1 MRVWLAFLGTLIALA
16 LAAGCGIEETP
27 APPPPQAPAATAAPA
42 PTARVATPTPAA
54 TPTPL
59 PPTDTPTITPTP
71 TQTPTPTIT
80 PTPTQTPTPTITPT
94 PTPTPTPTQTPF
106 QEINFTGVT
115 TLTNSPSQ
123 VQVVFSLRDQDGH
136 AIVLPAEEIADA
148 ARVYERADRDDD
160 WEEIDYSE
168 TSYFVHTAENF
179 QLEVVFVLDFTNSMA
194 QATLPDGRSGID
206 AMLSAFE
213 SAVLTLPG
221 AHRIGVVEFHDRNA
235 EPSVL
240 SRPTIDRSSV
250 LASVRRFAQSGFDHG
265 SSRVWDSLAAA
276 SDLFSRE
283 AGVVKALVFL
293 SDGRDTSSLN
303 TREQAAAYA
312 RERKV
317 QLYALSVGDVY
328 EEDELRAAALQT
340 EGSYY
345 RAQQFAGLE
354 DQLETIVGDLRGQ
367 YKISYITLRRAGWY
381 QARISVTLRG
391 AEGNFHT
398 ETFDVAR
405 FFGPDNRGV
414 VQFDPAS
421 VDRAS
426 GQATLFMRALHVPR
440 NIGRIRFRLE
450 TSKPVAAEL
459 VAGADGGLLDGWSL
473 SGPDA
478 DGFFEASSDDPIEFG
493 NFGPLFR
500 LTLSGITD
508 DRLHIPVA
516 FDDAIYTGGKGFSH
530 PSRIAIGQPVK
541 MYWIDGEPDRIQRAN
556 LDGSQVEDVLT
567 RLPSPLGLALDVAAG
582 KMYWTDLGTKKIQRA
597 NLDGSEVED
606 LVTSGLEAPLGIA
619 LDVAAGKMYWTDQS
633 TNKIQR
639 ANLDGSEVEDLVT
652 SGLET
657 PLGIALDV
665 TAGKIYWTD
674 LGTQKIQRA
683 NLDGSEVEVLV
694 TSGLASPFSIALDVA
709 AGKMYWTD
717 QSTNKIQRANLD
729 GSEVE
734 DLVTSGLETPLGI
747 ALDVAAGKMYWTNAG
762 TDKIQR
768 ANLDGSG
775 VEDLVTGLN
784 DPYTIALELD

>member
-1 MRVWLAFLGTLIALA
+1 M
-16 LAAGCGIEETP
+16 
-27 APPPPQAPAATAAPA
+27 
-42 PTARVATPTPAA
+42 
-54 TPTPL
+54 
-59 PPTDTPTITPTP
+59 
-71 TQTPTPTIT
+71 
-80 PTPTQTPTPTITPT
+80 
-94 PTPTPTPTQTPF
+94 
-106 QEINFTGVT
+106 
-115 TLTNSPSQ
+115 
-123 VQVVFSLRDQDGH
+123 
-136 AIVLPAEEIADA
+136 
-148 ARVYERADRDDD
+148 
-160 WEEIDYSE
+160 
-168 TSYFVHTAENF
+168 
-179 QLEVVFVLDFTNSMA
+179 LDFTNSMA
-194 QATLPDGRSGID
+194 QAALPDGRSGID

-221 AHRIGVVEFHDRNA
+221 AHRIGVVEFHDRNV

-240 SRPTIDRSSV
+240 SRPTIDRSAV
-250 LASVRRFAQSGFDHG
+250 LASVRQFAQSGFDHG

-283 AGVVKALVFL
+283 AGVVRALVFL

-303 TREQAAAYA
+303 NREQAAAYA

-317 QLYALSVGDVY
+317 QLYALGVGDVY
-328 EEDELRAAALQT
+328 EEDELRAAALET

-381 QARISVTLRG
+381 QARVSVTLRS

-398 ETFDVAR
+398 ETFDVAQ

-450 TSKPVAAEL
+450 TSKPVAVEL
-459 VAGADGGLLDGWSL
+459 VSGEDGGLLDGWSL

-478 DGFFEASSDDPIEFG
+478 DGFFEVSSGEPIEFG

-541 MYWIDGEPDRIQRAN
+541 MYWIDEGTNKIRRAN
-556 LDGSQVEDVLT
+556 LDGSQVEDVLA
-567 RLPSPLGLALDVAAG
+567 RLPDPYGIAMDVAAG
-582 KMYWTDLGTKKIQRA
+582 KIYWTDQETDRIQRA

-606 LVTSGLEAPLGIA
+606 IVTSGL
-619 LDVAAGKMYWTDQS
+619 AGPAGT
-633 TNKIQR
+633 
-639 ANLDGSEVEDLVT
+639 
-652 SGLET
+652 
-657 PLGIALDV
+657 ALDV

-674 LGTQKIQRA
+674 IFSEAIKRANLDGSEVEVLVTSGLDYPYGIALNVAVGKMYWTDRGRDRIQRA

-694 TSGLASPFSIALDVA
+694 TSGLGSPYGIALDVA

-717 QSTNKIQRANLD
+717 AGTDKIQRANLD
-729 GSEVE
+729 GSVVE
-734 DLVTSGLETPLGI
+734 DLVTSGLQFPFGI
-747 ALDVAAGKMYWTNAG
+747 ALDVAAGKMYWTDAG

-784 DPYTIALELD
+784 NPYTIALELD

>member
-16 LAAGCGIEETP
+16 LAAGCGEEVEPVP
-27 APPPPQAPAATAAPA
+27 APPPQQAPAPAATAV
-42 PTARVATPTPAA
+42 PTTTALVITPTPTA

-59 PPTDTPTITPTP
+59 PPTITPTPTPSPTITPTP
-71 TQTPTPTIT
+71 TPTIAPEPPTETPTPSPTITPTPTPSPTITPTPSPAPPTETPTTSPTPTIT
-80 PTPTQTPTPTITPT
+80 ATPTQTPTPTITPT

-106 QEINFTGVT
+106 EEINFTGVI
-115 TLTNSPSQ
+115 TLTNTPSQ

-136 AIVLPAEEIADA
+136 AIVLPAQEIENAT
-148 ARVYERADRDDD
+148 RVYERADRDDD

-194 QATLPDGRSGID
+194 QATLPDGRTGVD

-213 SAVLTLPG
+213 TAVTSLPG

-240 SRPTIDRSSV
+240 SRPTIDRSAV

-303 TREQAAAYA
+303 NREQAAAYA

-317 QLYALSVGDVY
+317 QLYALGVGDVY
-328 EEDELRAAALQT
+328 EEDELRAAALET

-367 YKISYITLRRAGWY
+367 YKISYITLRRAGRY

-450 TSKPVAAEL
+450 TSKPVAVEL
-459 VAGADGGLLDGWSL
+459 VSGEDGGLLDGWSL

-478 DGFFEASSDDPIEFG
+478 DGFFEVSSGEPIEFG

-500 LTLSGITD
+500 LTVSGITD

-541 MYWIDGEPDRIQRAN
+541 MYWIDKGTDRIQRAN

-567 RLPSPLGLALDVAAG
+567 RLPGPFRHSHGRGRRQDILDRLG
-582 KMYWTDLGTKKIQRA
+582 
-597 NLDGSEVED
+597 DGQD
-606 LVTSGLEAPLGIA
+606 PARKPRRLTGRRYRYFRTGFIP
-619 LDVAAGKMYWTDQS
+619 
-633 TNKIQR
+633 
-639 ANLDGSEVEDLVT
+639 
-652 SGLET
+652 
-657 PLGIALDV
+657 
-665 TAGKIYWTD
+665 TA
-674 LGTQKIQRA
+674 
-683 NLDGSEVEVLV
+683 
-694 TSGLASPFSIALDVA
+694 
-709 AGKMYWTD
+709 
-717 QSTNKIQRANLD
+717 
-729 GSEVE
+729 
-734 DLVTSGLETPLGI
+734 
-747 ALDVAAGKMYWTNAG
+747 
-762 TDKIQR
+762 
-768 ANLDGSG
+768 
-775 VEDLVTGLN
+775 
-784 DPYTIALELD
+784 

>member
-1 MRVWLAFLGTLIALA
+1 MPHHACLAGLPGDPYCSRVGGGLWRRAARTSASAGAGCPCACHPYAHIHTHAYSYQHTYDHTHTHTRARAAHRNAYALA
-16 LAAGCGIEETP
+16 YHHPNSYTLAYHHPNSYPYAYHHP
-27 APPPPQAPAATAAPA
+27 NSYPYAHYRARAAHRNAYANTHAHHHPDAYANAHAYHHRDAYANAYHHPNSYPYAHYRARAAHRNAYANTHAHHHPDA
-42 PTARVATPTPAA
+42 YANAHAYHHPDAYANAHPHHHP
-54 TPTPL
+54 
-59 PPTDTPTITPTP
+59 D
-71 TQTPTPTIT
+71 
-80 PTPTQTPTPTITPT
+80 

-106 QEINFTGVT
+106 EEINFAGVI
-115 TLTNSPSQ
+115 TLTNTPSQ

-136 AIVLPAEEIADA
+136 AIVLPAQEIENAT
-148 ARVYERADRDDD
+148 RVYERADRDDD

-194 QATLPDGRSGID
+194 QATLPDGRTGVD

-213 SAVLTLPG
+213 SAVTSLPG
-221 AHRIGVVEFHDRNA
+221 AHRIGVVEFHDRNV

-240 SRPTIDRSSV
+240 SRPTIDRSAV

-303 TREQAAAYA
+303 NREQAAAYA

-317 QLYALSVGDVY
+317 QLYALGVGDVY

-367 YKISYITLRRAGWY
+367 YKISYITLRRAGRY

-450 TSKPVAAEL
+450 TSKPVAVEL
-459 VAGADGGLLDGWSL
+459 VSGEDGGLLDGWSL

-478 DGFFEASSDDPIEFG
+478 DGFFESPPGSPSS
-493 NFGPLFR
+493 
-500 LTLSGITD
+500 S
-508 DRLHIPVA
+508 A
-516 FDDAIYTGGKGFSH
+516 
-530 PSRIAIGQPVK
+530 
-541 MYWIDGEPDRIQRAN
+541 
-556 LDGSQVEDVLT
+556 
-567 RLPSPLGLALDVAAG
+567 
-582 KMYWTDLGTKKIQRA
+582 
-597 NLDGSEVED
+597 
-606 LVTSGLEAPLGIA
+606 TSGP
-619 LDVAAGKMYWTDQS
+619 S
-633 TNKIQR
+633 
-639 ANLDGSEVEDLVT
+639 
-652 SGLET
+652 SG
-657 PLGIALDV
+657 
-665 TAGKIYWTD
+665 
-674 LGTQKIQRA
+674 
-683 NLDGSEVEVLV
+683 
-694 TSGLASPFSIALDVA
+694 
-709 AGKMYWTD
+709 
-717 QSTNKIQRANLD
+717 
-729 GSEVE
+729 
-734 DLVTSGLETPLGI
+734 
-747 ALDVAAGKMYWTNAG
+747 
-762 TDKIQR
+762 
-768 ANLDGSG
+768 
-775 VEDLVTGLN
+775 
-784 DPYTIALELD
+784 

>member
-1 MRVWLAFLGTLIALA
+1 M
-16 LAAGCGIEETP
+16 
-27 APPPPQAPAATAAPA
+27 
-42 PTARVATPTPAA
+42 
-54 TPTPL
+54 
-59 PPTDTPTITPTP
+59 
-71 TQTPTPTIT
+71 
-80 PTPTQTPTPTITPT
+80 
-94 PTPTPTPTQTPF
+94 
-106 QEINFTGVT
+106 
-115 TLTNSPSQ
+115 
-123 VQVVFSLRDQDGH
+123 
-136 AIVLPAEEIADA
+136 
-148 ARVYERADRDDD
+148 
-160 WEEIDYSE
+160 
-168 TSYFVHTAENF
+168 
-179 QLEVVFVLDFTNSMA
+179 LDFTNSMA
-194 QATLPDGRSGID
+194 QATLPDGRTGVD

-213 SAVLTLPG
+213 TAVTSLPG
-221 AHRIGVVEFHDRNA
+221 AHRIGVVEFHDRNV

-240 SRPTIDRSSV
+240 SRPTIDRSAV

-283 AGVVKALVFL
+283 VGVVKALVFL

-303 TREQAAAYA
+303 NREQAASYA

-317 QLYALSVGDVY
+317 QLYALGVGDVY
-328 EEDELRAAALQT
+328 EENELRAAALQT

-367 YKISYITLRRAGWY
+367 YKISYITLRRAGRY

-459 VAGADGGLLDGWSL
+459 VSGEDGGLLDGWSL

-478 DGFFEASSDDPIEFG
+478 DGFFEVSSGEPIEFG

-500 LTLSGITD
+500 LTVSGITD

-516 FDDAIYTGGKGFSH
+516 FDDSIYSGGKGFSH

-541 MYWIDGEPDRIQRAN
+541 MYWIDEGTNKIRRAN
-556 LDGSQVEDVLT
+556 LDGSEVEDVLA
-567 RLPSPLGLALDVAAG
+567 RLPGPSGIAMDVAAG
-582 KMYWTDLGTKKIQRA
+582 KIYWTDRETDRIQRA
-597 NLDGSEVED
+597 NLDGSEVEV
-606 LVTSGLEAPLGIA
+606 LVTSGLDFPYGIA
-619 LDVAAGKMYWTDQS
+619 LDVAAGKMYWTD
-633 TNKIQR
+633 
-639 ANLDGSEVEDLVT
+639 
-652 SGLET
+652 
-657 PLGIALDV
+657 
-665 TAGKIYWTD
+665 AGTD
-674 LGTQKIQRA
+674 KIQRA

-694 TSGLASPFSIALDVA
+694 TSGLRSPAGIALDVA

-717 QSTNKIQRANLD
+717 AGAGKIQRANLD
-729 GSEVE
+729 GSVVE
-734 DLVTSGLETPLGI
+734 DLVTSGLRSPAGI
-747 ALDVAAGKMYWTNAG
+747 ALDVAAGKMYWTDEG
-762 TDKIQR
+762 MDKIQR

-784 DPYTIALELD
+784 NPYTIALELD

>member
-1 MRVWLAFLGTLIALA
+1 M
-16 LAAGCGIEETP
+16 
-27 APPPPQAPAATAAPA
+27 
-42 PTARVATPTPAA
+42 
-54 TPTPL
+54 
-59 PPTDTPTITPTP
+59 
-71 TQTPTPTIT
+71 
-80 PTPTQTPTPTITPT
+80 
-94 PTPTPTPTQTPF
+94 
-106 QEINFTGVT
+106 
-115 TLTNSPSQ
+115 
-123 VQVVFSLRDQDGH
+123 
-136 AIVLPAEEIADA
+136 
-148 ARVYERADRDDD
+148 
-160 WEEIDYSE
+160 
-168 TSYFVHTAENF
+168 
-179 QLEVVFVLDFTNSMA
+179 LDFTNSMA
-194 QATLPDGRSGID
+194 QAVLPDGRSGIG

-213 SAVLTLPG
+213 SAVLSLPG
-221 AHRIGVVEFHDRNA
+221 AHRIGVVEFHDRNV

-240 SRPTIDRSSV
+240 SRPTIDRSAV

-317 QLYALSVGDVY
+317 QLYALGVGDVY
-328 EEDELRAAALQT
+328 EEDELRAAALET

-367 YKISYITLRRAGWY
+367 YKISYITLRRAGRY

-508 DRLHIPVA
+508 DRLHIPVE
-516 FDDAIYTGGKGFSH
+516 FDDAIYSGGKEFSH
-530 PSRIAIGQPVK
+530 PLRIAIGQPVK
-541 MYWIDGEPDRIQRAN
+541 MYWIEYGRETNKIRRAS
-556 LDGSQVEDVLT
+556 LDGSVVEDIVT
-567 RLPSPLGLALDVAAG
+567 RLPSPRGLALDVAAG
-582 KMYWTDLGTKKIQRA
+582 KIYWTDREMARIQRA

-606 LVTSGLEAPLGIA
+606 IVTSGLDYP
-619 LDVAAGKMYWTDQS
+619 D
-633 TNKIQR
+633 
-639 ANLDGSEVEDLVT
+639 
-652 SGLET
+652 
-657 PLGIALDV
+657 GIALDV
-665 TAGKIYWTD
+665 TAGKIYWTEIFSE
-674 LGTQKIQRA
+674 KIQRA

-694 TSGLASPFSIALDVA
+694 TSGLGEPHGIALDVA

-717 QSTNKIQRANLD
+717 SSFEAIKRANLD

-734 DLVTSGLETPLGI
+734 VLVTSGLDVPYGI
-747 ALDVAAGKMYWTNAG
+747 ALDVAAGQ
-762 TDKIQR
+762 DV
-768 ANLDGSG
+768 LDRRRHG
-775 VEDLVTGLN
+775 
-784 DPYTIALELD
+784 

>member
-1 MRVWLAFLGTLIALA
+1 MPTIAP
-16 LAAGCGIEETP
+16 EPPTETP
-27 APPPPQAPAATAAPA
+27 TQTPS
-42 PTARVATPTPAA
+42 PTITPTPTQ
-54 TPTPL
+54 TP
-59 PPTDTPTITPTP
+59 TPTITPTP
-71 TQTPTPTIT
+71 TPTPTPTIT

-106 QEINFTGVT
+106 EEINFAGVI

-213 SAVLTLPG
+213 SAVLSLPG
-221 AHRIGVVEFHDRNA
+221 AHRIGVVEFHDRNV

-240 SRPTIDRSSV
+240 SRPTIDRSAV

-283 AGVVKALVFL
+283 AGVVRALVFL

-303 TREQAAAYA
+303 NREQAAAYA

-317 QLYALSVGDVY
+317 QLYALGVGDIY

-367 YKISYITLRRAGWY
+367 YKISYITLRRAGRY

-426 GQATLFMRALHVPR
+426 GEATLFMRALHVPR

-450 TSKPVAAEL
+450 TSKPVAVEL
-459 VAGADGGLLDGWSL
+459 VSREDGGLLDGWSL

-500 LTLSGITD
+500 LTVSGITD

-516 FDDAIYTGGKGFSH
+516 FDDSIYSGGKGFSH

-541 MYWIDGEPDRIQRAN
+541 MYWIDEGTNKIRRANLDGSQVEDVLARLPDPSGIALDVAAGKIYWTDRKTDRIQRAN
-556 LDGSQVEDVLT
+556 LDGSQVEDVVT
-567 RLPSPLGLALDVAAG
+567 SGLEGPTGTALDVTAG
-582 KMYWTDLGTKKIQRA
+582 KIYWTDNYFEFGGLRSVAARKIQRA
-597 NLDGSEVED
+597 NLDGSEVEV
-606 LVTSGLEAPLGIA
+606 LVTSRQRNHSYGIA
-619 LDVAAGKMYWTDQS
+619 LDVAAGKMYWIDAGTD
-633 TNKIQR
+633 
-639 ANLDGSEVEDLVT
+639 E
-652 SGLET
+652 
-657 PLGIALDV
+657 
-665 TAGKIYWTD
+665 
-674 LGTQKIQRA
+674 IQRA

-694 TSGLASPFSIALDVA
+694 TSGLDRPYGIALDVA

-717 QSTNKIQRANLD
+717 RGSRKIQRANLD
-729 GSEVE
+729 GSVVE
-734 DLVTSGLETPLGI
+734 DLVTSGLRGPADI
-747 ALDVAAGKMYWTNAG
+747 ALDVAAGKMYWTDTG
-762 TDKIQR
+762 RDEIQR

-775 VEDLVTGLN
+775 VEDLVAGLE
-784 DPYTIALELD
+784 DPIGIALELH

>member
-1 MRVWLAFLGTLIALA
+1 M
-16 LAAGCGIEETP
+16 
-27 APPPPQAPAATAAPA
+27 
-42 PTARVATPTPAA
+42 
-54 TPTPL
+54 
-59 PPTDTPTITPTP
+59 
-71 TQTPTPTIT
+71 
-80 PTPTQTPTPTITPT
+80 
-94 PTPTPTPTQTPF
+94 
-106 QEINFTGVT
+106 
-115 TLTNSPSQ
+115 
-123 VQVVFSLRDQDGH
+123 
-136 AIVLPAEEIADA
+136 
-148 ARVYERADRDDD
+148 
-160 WEEIDYSE
+160 
-168 TSYFVHTAENF
+168 
-179 QLEVVFVLDFTNSMA
+179 LDFTNSMA
-194 QATLPDGRSGID
+194 QAVLPDGRSGID

-240 SRPTIDRSSV
+240 SRPTIDRSAV

-283 AGVVKALVFL
+283 AGVVRALVFL

-303 TREQAAAYA
+303 NREQAAAYA

-317 QLYALSVGDVY
+317 QLYALGVGDIY

-367 YKISYITLRRAGWY
+367 YKISYITLRRAGRY

-421 VDRAS
+421 VDRAT

-450 TSKPVAAEL
+450 TSKPVAVEL
-459 VAGADGGLLDGWSL
+459 VSREDGGLLDGWSL

-500 LTLSGITD
+500 LTVSGITD
-508 DRLHIPVA
+508 DRLHIPVE

-541 MYWIDGEPDRIQRAN
+541 MYWIDEGTNKIRRAN
-556 LDGSQVEDVLT
+556 LDGSQVEDVLA
-567 RLPSPLGLALDVAAG
+567 RLPGPSGIAMDVAAG
-582 KMYWTDLGTKKIQRA
+582 KIYWTDAGTEKIQRA

-606 LVTSGLEAPLGIA
+606 LVTSGLAYPLGIA
-619 LDVAAGKMYWTDQS
+619 LDVAAGKMYWTETAYQR
-633 TNKIQR
+633 TRRVNMIRR

-652 SGLET
+652 SGLHKLINRY
-657 PLGIALDV
+657 PD
-665 TAGKIYWTD
+665 
-674 LGTQKIQRA
+674 
-683 NLDGSEVEVLV
+683 
-694 TSGLASPFSIALDVA
+694 IALDVA
-709 AGKMYWTD
+709 AGKMYWTKPD
-717 QSTNKIQRANLD
+717 SEKIQRANLD
-729 GSEVE
+729 GSGVE
-734 DLVTSGLETPLGI
+734 DLVTSGLAYPLGI
-747 ALDVAAGKMYWTNAG
+747 ALDVAAGKMYWIDSGTYKIRRANLDGSVVEDLVTSGLHFPARIALDVAAG
-762 TDKIQR
+762 KMYWTDEGTEKIQR

-784 DPYTIALELD
+784 DPRAIALELD

>member
-1 MRVWLAFLGTLIALA
+1 M
-16 LAAGCGIEETP
+16 
-27 APPPPQAPAATAAPA
+27 
-42 PTARVATPTPAA
+42 
-54 TPTPL
+54 
-59 PPTDTPTITPTP
+59 
-71 TQTPTPTIT
+71 
-80 PTPTQTPTPTITPT
+80 
-94 PTPTPTPTQTPF
+94 
-106 QEINFTGVT
+106 
-115 TLTNSPSQ
+115 
-123 VQVVFSLRDQDGH
+123 
-136 AIVLPAEEIADA
+136 
-148 ARVYERADRDDD
+148 
-160 WEEIDYSE
+160 
-168 TSYFVHTAENF
+168 
-179 QLEVVFVLDFTNSMA
+179 LDFTNSMA
-194 QATLPDGRSGID
+194 QAALPDGRSGID

-213 SAVLTLPG
+213 SAVLALPG

-283 AGVVKALVFL
+283 AGVVRALVFL

-303 TREQAAAYA
+303 NREQAAAYA

-317 QLYALSVGDVY
+317 QLYALGVGDIY

-367 YKISYITLRRAGWY
+367 YKISYITLRRAGRY

-421 VDRAS
+421 VDRAT
-426 GQATLFMRALHVPR
+426 GQAILFMRALHVPR

-450 TSKPVAAEL
+450 TSKPVAVEL
-459 VAGADGGLLDGWSL
+459 VSREDGGLLDGWSL
-473 SGPDA
+473 SGPDT

-508 DRLHIPVA
+508 DRLHIPVE
-516 FDDAIYTGGKGFSH
+516 FDDSIYSGGKGFSH
-530 PSRIAIGQPVK
+530 PSRIVIGQPVK
-541 MYWIDGEPDRIQRAN
+541 MYWTDKDRIQRAN

-567 RLPSPLGLALDVAAG
+567 RLPKP
-582 KMYWTDLGTKKIQRA
+582 R
-597 NLDGSEVED
+597 
-606 LVTSGLEAPLGIA
+606 
-619 LDVAAGKMYWTDQS
+619 
-633 TNKIQR
+633 
-639 ANLDGSEVEDLVT
+639 
-652 SGLET
+652 
-657 PLGIALDV
+657 
-665 TAGKIYWTD
+665 
-674 LGTQKIQRA
+674 
-683 NLDGSEVEVLV
+683 
-694 TSGLASPFSIALDVA
+694 SIALDVA

-717 QSTNKIQRANLD
+717 ADRIQRANLDGSAVEKLITSGLVYPSRIALDMTAGKMYWTAAGTIMRANLDGSAVEELITSGYDRYGFALDVAAGKMYWTAAGTIMRANLD

-734 DLVTSGLETPLGI
+734 ELVPEARYPKSI
-747 ALDVAAGKMYWTNAG
+747 ALDVAAGKMYWTAFEVGYPRSGRIRRANLDGSVVEDLVTSGLYFPKGMALDVAAG
-762 TDKIQR
+762 KIYWIHASTIKR

-775 VEDLVTGLN
+775 LENLVTGLSG
-784 DPYTIALELD
+784 PTQIALELD

>member
-1 MRVWLAFLGTLIALA
+1 M
-16 LAAGCGIEETP
+16 
-27 APPPPQAPAATAAPA
+27 
-42 PTARVATPTPAA
+42 
-54 TPTPL
+54 
-59 PPTDTPTITPTP
+59 
-71 TQTPTPTIT
+71 
-80 PTPTQTPTPTITPT
+80 
-94 PTPTPTPTQTPF
+94 
-106 QEINFTGVT
+106 
-115 TLTNSPSQ
+115 
-123 VQVVFSLRDQDGH
+123 
-136 AIVLPAEEIADA
+136 
-148 ARVYERADRDDD
+148 
-160 WEEIDYSE
+160 
-168 TSYFVHTAENF
+168 
-179 QLEVVFVLDFTNSMA
+179 LDFTNSMA
-194 QATLPDGRSGID
+194 QAALPDGRSGID

-213 SAVLTLPG
+213 SAVSSLPG

-240 SRPTIDRSSV
+240 SRPTIDRSAV

-303 TREQAAAYA
+303 NREQAAAYA

-317 QLYALSVGDVY
+317 QLYALGVGDVY

-367 YKISYITLRRAGWY
+367 YKISYITLRRAGRY

-398 ETFDVAR
+398 ETFDIAR

-450 TSKPVAAEL
+450 TSKPVAVEL
-459 VAGADGGLLDGWSL
+459 VSGADGGLLDGWSL

-478 DGFFEASSDDPIEFG
+478 DGFFEVSSGEPIEFG

-500 LTLSGITD
+500 LTVSGITD

-541 MYWIDGEPDRIQRAN
+541 MYWIDEGTNKIRRAN
-556 LDGSQVEDVLT
+556 LDGSQVEDVLA
-567 RLPSPLGLALDVAAG
+567 RLPDPSGIAMDVAAGKIYWSDRETDRIQRANLDGSEVEDLVTSELRTPISIALDVAAG
-582 KMYWTDLGTKKIQRA
+582 KMYWTDVSTNKIQRANLDGSVVEDLVTSGLRDPSGIALDVAAGKMYWTDRETDRIQRA

-606 LVTSGLEAPLGIA
+606 LVTSGLRTPIGIA
-619 LDVAAGKMYWTDQS
+619 LDVAAGKMYWTDVS
-633 TNKIQR
+633 TKKIQR
-639 ANLDGSEVEDLVT
+639 ANLDGSVVEDLVT
-652 SGLET
+652 SGLRY
-657 PLGIALDV
+657 P
-665 TAGKIYWTD
+665 
-674 LGTQKIQRA
+674 
-683 NLDGSEVEVLV
+683 
-694 TSGLASPFSIALDVA
+694 SGIALDVA

-717 QSTNKIQRANLD
+717 AH
-729 GSEVE
+729 
-734 DLVTSGLETPLGI
+734 
-747 ALDVAAGKMYWTNAG
+747 

-775 VEDLVTGLN
+775 VEDLVTGLK
-784 DPYTIALELD
+784 DPIGIALELD